1 MKRHAFDPISFVLG
15 VVLIA
20 AAAGGVWAD
29 QIDPDLGR
37 YLIPAAALM
46 LGIGLL
52 ASALRVTVTKDDG

>member
-37 YLIPAAALM
+37 YLIVFITWISFVKIRANR
-46 LGIGLL
+46 GVI
-52 ASALRVTVTKDDG
+52 